1 MMPKSLIFLSFAL
14 MLLAGC
20 GDTSK
25 IDKLVMSSTSRK
37 ERSTAVLT
45 SEAAP
50 ETDTETETPTT
61 SLPRGCLQKG
71 F

>member
-25 IDKLVMSSTSRK
+25 IDKLVMSSTSQT
-37 ERSTAVLT
+37 ERSTAALT
-45 SEAAP
+45 TEAAP
-50 ETDTETETPTT
+50 ETDTETETTTT